1 MKNLKSNIFLKIG
14 IIIVITLILLI
25 PTSLV
30 QQLIKERENVQEEA
44 IEEVS
49 SKWGNGQTI
58 TGPFVSVPYDKFVK
72 RALTDSTS
80 EIVPI
85 KHWAHFLPEQLTVN
99 GKVAPDTRYRGIFE
113 VVVYESVMNVEGNF
127 NQFDFENLGIETKD
141 VHFDQA
147 TLNIGI
153 SDLRG
158 IETQVSLNWNN
169 NESLF
174 NPSTSTNDI
183 VESGINAD
191 IKVGK
196 DDSLAYD
203 FNVQL
208 DLKGSQ
214 HLYFVPVGKTTDV
227 SIVSDWNT
235 PSFTGEYL
243 PDTRVINDSGFTANW
258 NILHLN
264 RNYPQSWI
272 DDDHS
277 VLYSKFGTDLLLP
290 VDSYKKSYRVARYSI
305 LFIVLTFLVFFFV
318 EIMNKVFIHPIQYLL
333 VGIALVVFYTL
344 LLSFSE
350 HILFNLAYLLA
361 AGLTLFL
368 VTGYTMAI
376 LKSKVLS
383 LLILGI
389 LMILYTFIFIIIQ
402 MEDYA
407 LLIGSIGIFLILG
420 IVMYFSRKIDWYD
433 IKIGKEEEVVVIEE

>member
-1 MKNLKSNIFLKIG
+1 MKNLKSNIFFKIG

-25 PTSLV
+25 PTVLV
-30 QQLIKERENVQEEA
+30 QELIHERENVQEQA

-58 TGPFVSVPYDKFVK
+58 TGPFVSVPYDKFIK
-72 RALTDSTS
+72 RTLTDSTS
-80 EIVPI
+80 EIVTL
-85 KHWAHFLPEQLTVN
+85 KKWAHFLPEQLN
-99 GKVAPDTRYRGIFE
+99 IEGKVAPEKRYRGIFE
-113 VVVYESVMNVEGNF
+113 VVVYESLLSLNGSF
-127 NQFDFENLGIETKD
+127 NQFDFDQLEVESKN

-147 TLNIGI
+147 TFNVGV

-158 IETQVSLNWNN
+158 IETQVSLNLNN
-169 NESLF
+169 KASLF
-174 NPSTSTNDI
+174 NPSTSTNDL
-183 VESGINAD
+183 VKSGINAN
-191 IKVGK
+191 IKIDK
-196 DDSLAYD
+196 DDSLNYE
-203 FNVQL
+203 FNVEL

-214 HLYFVPVGKTTDV
+214 HLYFVPVGKITD
-227 SIVSDWNT
+227 INIASDWST

-243 PDTRVINDSGFTANW
+243 PDTRIINDSGFTANW

-272 DDDHS
+272 GSQHNVS
-277 VLYSKFGTDLLLP
+277 YSSFGTDLLLP
-290 VDSYKKSYRVARYSI
+290 VDGYKKSHRVARYSI

-333 VGIALVVFYTL
+333 VGIALVLFYSL

-350 HILFNLAYLLA
+350 HILFNFSYILA
-361 AGLTLFL
+361 AVLTLFL

-376 LKSKVLS
+376 LKSKTLS

-389 LMILYTFIFIIIQ
+389 LTILYTFIFIIIQ

-407 LLIGSIGIFLILG
+407 LLIGSIGIFIILG
-420 IVMYFSRKIDWYD
+420 IVMFFSRKIDWYD
-433 IKIGKEEEVVVIEE
+433 IKIGKEETNN

>member
-1 MKNLKSNIFLKIG
+1 MKNLKSNIFFKIG

-25 PTSLV
+25 PTVLV
-30 QQLIKERENVQEEA
+30 QELIHERENVQEQA

-58 TGPFVSVPYDKFVK
+58 TGPFVSVPYDKFIK
-72 RALTDSTS
+72 RTLTDSTS
-80 EIVPI
+80 EIVTL
-85 KHWAHFLPEQLTVN
+85 KKWAHFLPEQLN
-99 GKVAPDTRYRGIFE
+99 IEGKVAPEKRYRGIFE
-113 VVVYESVMNVEGNF
+113 VVVYESLLSLNGSF
-127 NQFDFENLGIETKD
+127 NQFDFDQLEVECKN

-147 TLNIGI
+147 TFNVGV

-169 NESLF
+169 KASLF
-174 NPSTSTNDI
+174 NPSTSTNDL
-183 VESGINAD
+183 VKSGINAN
-191 IKVGK
+191 IKIDK
-196 DDSLAYD
+196 DDSLNYE
-203 FNVQL
+203 FNVEL

-214 HLYFVPVGKTTDV
+214 HLYFVPVGKITD
-227 SIVSDWNT
+227 INIASDWST

-243 PDTRVINDSGFTANW
+243 PDTRIINDSGFTANW

-272 DDDHS
+272 GSQHNVS
-277 VLYSKFGTDLLLP
+277 YSSFGTDLLLP
-290 VDSYKKSYRVARYSI
+290 VDGYKKSHRVARYSI

-333 VGIALVVFYTL
+333 VGIALVLFYSL

-350 HILFNLAYLLA
+350 HILFNFSYILA
-361 AGLTLFL
+361 AVLTLFL

-376 LKSKVLS
+376 LKSKTLS

-389 LMILYTFIFIIIQ
+389 LTILYTFIFIIIQ

-407 LLIGSIGIFLILG
+407 LLIGSIGIFIILG
-420 IVMYFSRKIDWYD
+420 IVMFFSRKIDWYD
-433 IKIGKEEEVVVIEE
+433 IKIGKEETNN

>member
-1 MKNLKSNIFLKIG
+1 MKNLKSNIFFKIG

-25 PTSLV
+25 PTVLV
-30 QQLIKERENVQEEA
+30 QELIHERENVQEQA

-58 TGPFVSVPYDKFVK
+58 TGPFVSVPYDKFIK
-72 RALTDSTS
+72 RTLTDSTS
-80 EIVPI
+80 EIVTL
-85 KHWAHFLPEQLTVN
+85 KKWAHFLPEQLN
-99 GKVAPDTRYRGIFE
+99 IEGKVAPEKRYRGIFE
-113 VVVYESVMNVEGNF
+113 VVVYESLLSLNGSF
-127 NQFDFENLGIETKD
+127 NQFDFDQLEVESKN

-147 TLNIGI
+147 TFNVGV

-169 NESLF
+169 KASLF
-174 NPSTSTNDI
+174 NPSTSTNDL
-183 VESGINAD
+183 VKSGINAN
-191 IKVGK
+191 IKIDK
-196 DDSLAYD
+196 DDSLNYE
-203 FNVQL
+203 FNVEL

-214 HLYFVPVGKTTDV
+214 HLYFVPVGKITD
-227 SIVSDWNT
+227 INIASDWST

-243 PDTRVINDSGFTANW
+243 PDTRIINDSGFTANW

-272 DDDHS
+272 GSQHNVS
-277 VLYSKFGTDLLLP
+277 YSSFGTDLLLP
-290 VDSYKKSYRVARYSI
+290 VDGYKKSHRVARYSI

-333 VGIALVVFYTL
+333 VGIALVLFYSL

-350 HILFNLAYLLA
+350 HILFNFSYILA
-361 AGLTLFL
+361 AVLTLFL

-376 LKSKVLS
+376 LKSKTLS

-389 LMILYTFIFIIIQ
+389 LTILYTFIFIIIQ

-407 LLIGSIGIFLILG
+407 LLIGSIGIFIILG
-420 IVMYFSRKIDWYD
+420 IVMFFSRKIDWYD
-433 IKIGKEEEVVVIEE
+433 IKIGKEETNN

>member
-1 MKNLKSNIFLKIG
+1 MKNLKSNIFFKIG

-25 PTSLV
+25 PTALV
-30 QQLIKERENVQEEA
+30 QELIHERENVQEQA

-58 TGPFVSVPYDKFVK
+58 TGPFVSVPYDKFIK
-72 RALTDSTS
+72 RTLTDSTS
-80 EIVPI
+80 EIVTL
-85 KHWAHFLPEQLTVN
+85 KKWAHFLPEQLN
-99 GKVAPDTRYRGIFE
+99 IEGKVAPEKRYRGIFE
-113 VVVYESVMNVEGNF
+113 VVVYESVLSLNGSF
-127 NQFDFENLGIETKD
+127 NQFDFDQLEVESKN

-147 TLNIGI
+147 TFNVGV

-169 NESLF
+169 KASLF
-174 NPSTSTNDI
+174 NPSTSTNDL
-183 VESGINAD
+183 VKSGINAN
-191 IKVGK
+191 IKIDK
-196 DDSLAYD
+196 DDSLNYE
-203 FNVQL
+203 FNVEL

-214 HLYFVPVGKTTDV
+214 HLYFVPVGKITD
-227 SIVSDWNT
+227 INIASDWST

-243 PDTRVINDSGFTANW
+243 PDTRTINNSGFTANW

-264 RNYPQSWI
+264 RNYPQSWTGSQ
-272 DDDHS
+272 HNVS
-277 VLYSKFGTDLLLP
+277 YSSFGTDLLLP
-290 VDSYKKSYRVARYSI
+290 VDGYKKSHRVARYSI

-333 VGIALVVFYTL
+333 VGIALVVFYSL

-350 HILFNLAYLLA
+350 HILFNFSYILA
-361 AGLTLFL
+361 AVLTLFL

-376 LKSKVLS
+376 LKSKTLS

-389 LMILYTFIFIIIQ
+389 LTILYTFIFIIIQ

-407 LLIGSIGIFLILG
+407 LLIGSIGIFIILG
-420 IVMYFSRKIDWYD
+420 IVMFFSRKIDWYD
-433 IKIGKEEEVVVIEE
+433 IKIGKEETNN